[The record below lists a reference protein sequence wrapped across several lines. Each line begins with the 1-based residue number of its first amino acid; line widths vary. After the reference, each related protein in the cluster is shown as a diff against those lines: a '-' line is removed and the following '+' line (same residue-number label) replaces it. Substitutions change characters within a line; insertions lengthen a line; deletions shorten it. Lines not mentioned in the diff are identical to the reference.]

1 MSDLANGV
9 FLGLMAF
16 TLPLA
21 VYVMTTG
28 GLV

>member
-1 MSDLANGV
+1 MNDIANGV
-9 FLGLMAF
+9 FLGICAF

-28 GLV
+28 GL

>member
-1 MSDLANGV
+1 MRDLASGV
-9 FLGLMAF
+9 FLGLCGITF
-16 TLPLA
+16 PLA

>member
-1 MSDLANGV
+1 MNEFIKGA

-16 TLPLA
+16 TLPLCI
-21 VYVMTTG
+21 YVATTG